1 MAKNTDRTML
11 PTMPAFVLA
20 LLCTATVSPVL
31 AGGELSPT
39 PAPLQKITWSIG
51 AEIYNFKYEESIM
64 DEEGVFYGF
73 NLGCAWRPWAT
84 DVQTDSPPDGG
95 PMFGFEGR
103 AAFGQVDYD
112 GALDDGT
119 PLTVNNIDDYAL
131 EVRGIIGMDQ
141 LAGEA
146 IHNVYVGI
154 GYRYLNDDLAVHPA
168 GYERESNYL
177 YLPIGFQLGV
187 GLEEGWSWGARLEY
201 DIFLWGEQRSHLR
214 QADPTLPNIRND
226 QDEGFGYRASVRIQH
241 KHSDG
246 ILIIEPFFR
255 FWDIEDSEVS
265 LGWLEPANETT
276 EYGIQFIWMF

>member
-1 MAKNTDRTML
+1 MAKKTDRTML
-11 PTMPAFVLA
+11 LKMLKFVLA
-20 LLCTATVSPVL
+20 LLCTAVVSPAL
-31 AGGELSPT
+31 GGGESPPT
-39 PAPLQKITWSIG
+39 PAPLQKITWAIG

-73 NLGCAWRPWAT
+73 NLGFTMRPWAE
-84 DVQTDSPPDGG
+84 DLQTDSPSDGG

-119 PLTVNNIDDYAL
+119 PLTIDNIDDYVL
-131 EVRGIIGMDQ
+131 EARGIIGMDQ

-154 GYRYLNDDLAVHPA
+154 GYRYLNDDLALHPA

-177 YLPIGFQLGV
+177 YLPIGFQLGF
-187 GLEEGWSWGARLEY
+187 GLEDGWSWGARLEY

-214 QADPTLPNIRND
+214 QADPALPNVRND
-226 QDEGFGYRASVRIQH
+226 QNEGFGYRVSVRIQH
-241 KHSDG
+241 KGTDG
-246 ILIIEPFFR
+246 ILIFEPFFR
-255 FWDIEDSEVS
+255 FWDIEDSDTSV
-265 LGWLEPANETT
+265 GYFEPANETT
-276 EYGIQFIWMF
+276 ELGIQIIWMT